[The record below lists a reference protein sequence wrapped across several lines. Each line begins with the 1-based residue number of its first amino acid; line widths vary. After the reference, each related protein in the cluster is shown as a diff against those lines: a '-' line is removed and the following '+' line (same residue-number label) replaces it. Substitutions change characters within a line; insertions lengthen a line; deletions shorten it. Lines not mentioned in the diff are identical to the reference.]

1 MDSETGSEF
10 EMSLDEFDESS
21 SDDDES
27 EADSASEESEEDE
40 DMSDS
45 GEDWDQLED
54 QARQGKNKV
63 YKDVCNNPLTSRSL
77 PVLF

>member
-1 MDSETGSEF
+1 
-10 EMSLDEFDESS
+10 MSQDDFDESS

-27 EADSASEESEEDE
+27 EANSASEEEDEDE

-54 QARQGKNKV
+54 QARQGKIKCGI
-63 YKDVCNNPLTSRSL
+63 YKHPLTSLTLSL
-77 PVLF
+77 FQR